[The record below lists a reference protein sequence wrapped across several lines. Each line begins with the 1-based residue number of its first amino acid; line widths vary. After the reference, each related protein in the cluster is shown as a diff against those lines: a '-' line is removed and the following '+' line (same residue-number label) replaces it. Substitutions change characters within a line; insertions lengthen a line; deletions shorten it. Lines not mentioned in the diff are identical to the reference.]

1 LTTLDRFLTTLY
13 RFPKTAMGNTD
24 SQPNIDSS
32 AKLHTQLTRTL
43 PDADLTDPVGHYAFK
58 LQGLGYIPARVIE
71 YIRLRYRVKDQ
82 YRLFI
87 IINKL
92 LNQYYTVQY
101 NFGNNVYN
109 NIIKYCDIQ
118 QGFDYVKF
126 DYSTLPLHSFPHRI
140 KLSISNPTDKS
151 VNLFETLLFTNTS
164 AYYDENI
171 GYDDVKHFELTNN
184 CEYNND
190 YYYDSDDDD
199 HDNPEDTPQDTP
211 EDEIQKY
218 VKLALALKEEAEE
231 LYLNLLKYPPT

>member
-1 LTTLDRFLTTLY
+1 MTILDRFLTTLC
-13 RFPKTAMGNTD
+13 RFSKTAMGNTD

-126 DYSTLPLHSFPHRI
+126 DYSTLPLQSFPHRI
-140 KLSISNPTDKS
+140 KLSISNTTDKS
-151 VNLFETLLFTNTS
+151 VDLFETLLFTNTS

-199 HDNPEDTPQDTP
+199 HDTPQDTP